1 MIQKI
6 NDYCKLDTKQ
16 KICFYKLTE
25 NRDPVANMLG
35 DRFATIDGAD
45 NSIYRYIEEI
55 TKEFEVLAKQ
65 AEGSEEK
72 AQELEEKK
80 LVLSL
85 RLKLLRLDE
94 QMLNASII
102 KISKYVFSC
111 LQELILISSYISK
124 NKK

>member
-1 MIQKI
+1 MYPII
-6 NDYCKLDTKQ
+6 PN
-16 KICFYKLTE
+16 ILTE
-25 NRDPVANMLG
+25 NKDPVANMLG
-35 DRFATIDGAD
+35 DRFATVDGAD

-65 AEGSEEK
+65 AENNEEK

-102 KISKYVFSC
+102 KISK
-111 LQELILISSYISK
+111 
-124 NKK
+124 